1 MESNKKNSPVK
12 PAKKRKKKK
21 INFGYLYLFTFV
33 FLAAFFGLSYIVKSY
48 APDTDVS
55 IGNNDSLTLNDSD
68 MDVEIKTVDERLK
81 WIQMEDEMPSVAVRE
96 NEKQNEFTYEETGFD
111 DTNDEPSEDREQ
123 DKKGKNIIPRPNIND
138 IEKQRPDFRTSS
150 VSEVIP
156 KPQAPDTTVAKVFL
170 GKYSTVEEAMKIQEA
185 ISSTEPDIIPFIKA
199 VNDYY
204 IVQLGS
210 FSDKE
215 KAHALV
221 TRMQTKGYNPEII
234 NE

>member
-1 MESNKKNSPVK
+1 M
-12 PAKKRKKKK
+12 
-21 INFGYLYLFTFV
+21 
-33 FLAAFFGLSYIVKSY
+33 SYIVKSY

-111 DTNDEPSEDREQ
+111 DTKDEPLTTNEQ
-123 DKKGKNIIPRPNIND
+123 DKKDKNIIPRPNIND

>member
-111 DTNDEPSEDREQ
+111 DTKDEPLTTNEQ
-123 DKKGKNIIPRPNIND
+123 DKKDKNIIPRPNIND